1 MEQKFEKKEICQ
13 CKNCGNE
20 AEMIF
25 TCTLPET
32 AADPGVPAQSPPSDV
47 NKQKKKQTKG
57 TATCTHCGNEAEM
70 WIDY

>member
-1 MEQKFEKKEICQ
+1 VEKKLEKKEICQ

-25 TCTLPET
+25 TCTLPES
-32 AADPGVPAQSPPSDV
+32 AADPEIPTKESLSDV
-47 NKQKKKQTKG
+47 NKKKKKQAKG
-57 TATCTHCGNEAEM
+57 SATCTHCGNEAEM

>member
-1 MEQKFEKKEICQ
+1 MEQKLEKKEICQ

-32 AADPGVPAQSPPSDV
+32 VADPGTPAQEPSSVVDT
-47 NKQKKKQTKG
+47 QKKNQAKG
-57 TATCTHCGNEAEM
+57 TATCTHCGNEADM